1 MSDEPG
7 GGTLPGLKVATLIAP
22 EVRGFYERK
31 RVCVTGGAG
40 FIGSHLAAALAGLGA
55 EVAIIDDLSWGT
67 RANLAEAGDRVRFVE
82 GSILDGALL
91 AEAVA
96 GAEVVFHEAALTS
109 VAGSV
114 EKPAEYMGV
123 NATGTVFVMEAAR
136 AAGVKRIVYAASSA
150 AYGDRGPVA
159 ANESLTPFPM
169 SPYAAAKVAGEHL
182 MAAYAICYGLS
193 TVSLRYFNI
202 FGPRQAPDSP
212 YSGVIARFAARLL
225 RGQRLAVYG
234 DGTQTRDF
242 THVSNVI
249 LANLLAGARREPFH
263 GEVLNIAS
271 GRSSTLLE
279 LIDVMG
285 RLLGVKPEWDH
296 EPPRAGEVL
305 HSRADITRAASLLG
319 YRPVV
324 DLEQG
329 LKDTLAW
336 YREHEKVSG

>member
-1 MSDEPG
+1 MTP
-7 GGTLPGLKVATLIAP
+7 ATPIPAD
-22 EVRGFYERK
+22 VRGFYAGR

-40 FIGSHLAAALAGLGA
+40 FIGSHLATALAGLGA
-55 EVAIIDDLSWGT
+55 EVAVIDDLSWGD

-96 GAEVVFHEAALTS
+96 GAAVVFHEAALTS
-109 VAGSV
+109 VLGSV
-114 EKPAEYMGV
+114 EKPAEYMSV
-123 NATGTVFVMEAAR
+123 NATGTVFVLEAAR
-136 AAGVKRIVYAASSA
+136 AAGAQRIVYAASSS
-150 AYGDRGPVA
+150 AYGDRGPHA
-159 ANESLTPFPM
+159 MDESLMPFPM
-169 SPYAAAKVAGEHL
+169 SPYAASKVAGEHL
-182 MAAYAICYGLS
+182 MSAYAVCYGLS

-212 YSGVIARFAARLL
+212 YSAVIARFAARLL

-242 THVSNVI
+242 TYVTNAVR
-249 LANLLAGARREPFH
+249 ANLLAGARAEPLH

-271 GRSSTLLE
+271 GRSRTVLE
-279 LIDVMG
+279 LIEAMG

-305 HSRADITRAASLLG
+305 HSRADITRAAKLLG
-319 YRPVV
+319 YRPVA

-336 YREHEKVSG
+336 YRE